1 MAPRVVLVGPMGAGK
16 STVAAIVAER
26 LGAAAVDTDAL
37 VEAAAGR
44 TVAEVFA
51 ALGEAGFRALERAAV
66 LEALAGDAVV
76 SLGGGAVLDPATRAD
91 LAAVPVV
98 ALAVSWRC
106 AAPRIGDAAS
116 RPLLTGDPRARWT
129 AVHAA
134 REGLYREVADVVV
147 DTDDRSPGEAAAA
160 VLRALGAPA
169 AG

>member
-1 MAPRVVLVGPMGAGK
+1 MGPRVVLVGPMGSGK
-16 STVAAIVAER
+16 STVAALVAAL
-26 LGAAAVDTDAL
+26 LGAPALDTDAA

-51 ALGEAGFRALERAAV
+51 EAGEAGFRALERAAV
-66 LEALAGDAVV
+66 RAALASDAVV

-116 RPLLTGDPRARWT
+116 RPLLAGDLRTRWE
-129 AVHAA
+129 AVQAA
-134 REGLYREVADVVV
+134 RAALYREVADAVV
-147 DTDDRSPGEAAAA
+147 DTDDRSSERVAAE
-160 VLRALGAPA
+160 VLRVLGPPA

>member
-1 MAPRVVLVGPMGAGK
+1 MGAGK

-116 RPLLTGDPRARWT
+116 RPLLTGDPRARWR